1 MYVSYGESWRT
12 ERESLISRST
22 QKSPSFSIRPQVLI
36 FSNERL
42 PSIEG
47 TTRHYITMT
56 AKNFSIKLFSQAIR
70 NNSLASGQPFLKK
83 IFKTSSSGSSTT
95 SESTAG
101 TGQAFRVRFSSG
113 VHFRDTL
120 SLKDYTPEEIQ
131 SCWYTYEGNQRIRR
145 NCTKEIRKMNEGIK
159 LEDKK
164 YCSRGLEGHTT
175 IGDAIKTRNRSLA
188 ITAVLDEQMIQWDN
202 GILDEDS
209 IAAIY
214 CMASS
219 SCQMWASIIGRR
231 DHGMTKAS
239 SSGDKRS
246 GVASRAA

>member
-1 MYVSYGESWRT
+1 
-12 ERESLISRST
+12 
-22 QKSPSFSIRPQVLI
+22 
-36 FSNERL
+36 
-42 PSIEG
+42 
-47 TTRHYITMT
+47 MT
-56 AKNFSIKLFSQAIR
+56 GNNFSIKLLSQAIR
-70 NNSLASGQPFLKK
+70 NNSLASKLTTAAGQPFLKK

-101 TGQAFRVRFSSG
+101 TGTSYGGSSVSSESTAGTGQAFRVRFSEG
-113 VHFRDTL
+113 THVRDTL

-131 SCWYTYEGNQRIRR
+131 SCWYTHEGNERIRR
-145 NCTKEIRKMNEGIK
+145 HCTKEIRKMNEGIK

-164 YCSRGLEGHTT
+164 YCSRGLECHTT
-175 IGDAIKTRNRSLA
+175 IGDAIKIRNRSLA
-188 ITAVLDEQMIQWDN
+188 INAVLDEQMIQWNN

-219 SCQMWASIIGRR
+219 SCQMWANIIGRR
-231 DHGMTKAS
+231 DHEMTKAP